1 MVHAVRDARAVQA
14 ASCWTLSSRRGTT
27 LRTTLA
33 RSLCRSWTAS
43 STCTPGQRPRRQQRP
58 TTQEGDWAGGSGAP
72 AGCIQYL
79 RSACLAAAMAPGPS
93 AFYRTGCH
101 TTFLAAAVSLPGTPE
116 PAPVP
121 RPCAAPCVSFRGIV
135 HRDLKLENLLLVE
148 PHDIT
153 HIKIAGGC
161 QQRSRVW
168 CWCRVVG
175 R

>member
-1 MVHAVRDARAVQA
+1 MVAGHP
-14 ASCWTLSSRRGTT
+14 
-27 LRTTLA
+27 LA
-33 RSLCRSWTAS
+33 AS
-43 STCTPGQRPRRQQRP
+43 STCTLPALRQRWLR
-58 TTQEGDWAGGSGAP
+58 GP
-72 AGCIQYL
+72 ARCW
-79 RSACLAAAMAPGPS
+79 
-93 AFYRTGCH
+93 TGCH

-168 CWCRVVG
+168 CWCRVPAVALAAN
-175 R
+175 